1 MTQDSLSDP
10 AEIDKAFRHI
20 VMPVSALLT
29 PYVSGLMAVEID
41 CLPPIEQR
49 VAPHESVVLSVQLG
63 RGTHC
68 VEQKGALGE
77 NTRVTGIRRRVGSFV
92 PAGDCVTLFALLTP
106 LGAVTL
112 LDSQPMSG
120 APRIRARVDDLLDR
134 KLTRALESQIAL
146 ADSLPEKLR
155 ALGAWLEQR
164 ASLPREVSAV
174 AMRTARA
181 AMRVLADP
189 RCPIDEL
196 ADDELL
202 SRRQLERDFAHWL
215 GTSPRHLAN
224 VARVQEVSRLAC
236 RGESMA
242 SAATGAGFADQS
254 HMSRVVREF
263 TGLTPQRFVRA
274 RTTPMSAAFRE
285 ATRGATVYL

>member
-1 MTQDSLSDP
+1 MTPNSACEHD
-10 AEIDKAFRHI
+10 AIDKAVRPM
-20 VMPVSALLT
+20 VMPVSALLA

-41 CLPPIEQR
+41 RVPPIEQR

-68 VEQKGALGE
+68 VEQKGTLGE
-77 NTRVTGIRRRVGSFV
+77 NTRVTGIRRRAGSFV

-106 LGAVTL
+106 LGTVTL
-112 LDSQPMSG
+112 LDSQPLSG
-120 APRIRARVDDLLDR
+120 APRIRARVDQLLDR
-134 KLTRALESQIAL
+134 RLTRALESQIAL
-146 ADSLPEKLR
+146 ADSLPDKLR
-155 ALGAWLEQR
+155 ALAAWLEQR

-181 AMRVLADP
+181 AMRVLAEP

-224 VARVQEVSRLAC
+224 VARVQAVSRLVC

-242 SAATGAGFADQS
+242 SAATGEGFADQS

-285 ATRGATVYL
+285 ATRGGTVYL

>member
-1 MTQDSLSDP
+1 MTLHSYCEHDT
-10 AEIDKAFRHI
+10 IDQAFRHI
-20 VMPVSALLT
+20 VMPVSALLA

-41 CLPPIEQR
+41 CVPPIEQR

-63 RGTHC
+63 RGT
-68 VEQKGALGE
+68 EQKGALGE
-77 NTRVTGIRRRVGSFV
+77 NTRVTGIRHRAGSFV

-112 LDSQPMSG
+112 LDSQPLSG
-120 APRIRARVDDLLDR
+120 APRIRARIDQLLDR
-134 KLTRALESQIAL
+134 RLARTLESQIAL
-146 ADSLPEKLR
+146 ADSLPDKLR
-155 ALGAWLEQR
+155 ALAAWLEQR
-164 ASLPREVSAV
+164 ASLLREVSAV

-181 AMRVLADP
+181 AMRVLAEP

-196 ADDELL
+196 ADDEML

-224 VARVQEVSRLAC
+224 VARVQAVSRLAC

-285 ATRGATVYL
+285 ATRGGTVYL